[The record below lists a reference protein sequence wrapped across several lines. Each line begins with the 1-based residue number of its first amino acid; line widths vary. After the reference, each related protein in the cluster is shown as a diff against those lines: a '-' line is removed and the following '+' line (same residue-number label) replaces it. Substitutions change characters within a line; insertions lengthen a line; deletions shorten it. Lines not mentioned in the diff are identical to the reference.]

1 MSIVEDINKLKKEK
15 NTVILAH
22 YYVRPEVQDVAD
34 YIGDSFYL
42 SKVAANAKEDTI
54 VFCGVSFM
62 GESAKMLS
70 PEKTVLMPD
79 MSADCPM
86 AHMADAETIQKIRDT
101 YDDLAVVCYINS
113 TAELKRYSDVC
124 VTSSNAVKI
133 VKNLPNKNIFFIPDR
148 NLAHFI
154 AEQVPEKNF
163 IYNEGFCPT
172 HERMQAEEV
181 QELKE
186 KDTNTLLA
194 EGYSISDIERAK
206 SGELER
212 TILNE
217 LMERST
223 LSDEILARKGYTANE
238 IAELRSLTGNE
249 SLYSVRGLLAS
260 VTVKNT
266 KNSYYYKSSAD
277 RTYFLIDVSWSWDKE
292 PAVHWTDIAGA
303 GWDGNYELTKHIS
316 STNNR
321 LSLTCVGNGPAIAD
335 KTVYAYMTSSDINA
349 GKATFAMNQGAYYV
363 QSFYWVKSGSGR
375 IELSIVGHDNN
386 AEFIFKYGHATLS
399 TSPSVSLGGLSLS
412 FSSGIDTFTP
422 STGAVYGGRATIK

>member
-1 MSIVEDINKLKKEK
+1 MKKVLSFFLSFSLLFVMS
-15 NTVILAH
+15 
-22 YYVRPEVQDVAD
+22 
-34 YIGDSFYL
+34 
-42 SKVAANAKEDTI
+42 
-54 VFCGVSFM
+54 
-62 GESAKMLS
+62 
-70 PEKTVLMPD
+70 
-79 MSADCPM
+79 
-86 AHMADAETIQKIRDT
+86 
-101 YDDLAVVCYINS
+101 S
-113 TAELKRYSDVC
+113 TAFAAENTANKTTVATSEYS
-124 VTSSNAVKI
+124 
-133 VKNLPNKNIFFIPDR
+133 
-148 NLAHFI
+148 
-154 AEQVPEKNF
+154 
-163 IYNEGFCPT
+163 
-172 HERMQAEEV
+172 MV

-223 LSDEILARKGYTANE
+223 LSDEILSRKGYTANE

-292 PAVHWTDIAGA
+292 PAVHWTDIAGD

>member
-1 MSIVEDINKLKKEK
+1 M
-15 NTVILAH
+15 
-22 YYVRPEVQDVAD
+22 
-34 YIGDSFYL
+34 
-42 SKVAANAKEDTI
+42 
-54 VFCGVSFM
+54 
-62 GESAKMLS
+62 
-70 PEKTVLMPD
+70 
-79 MSADCPM
+79 
-86 AHMADAETIQKIRDT
+86 
-101 YDDLAVVCYINS
+101 
-113 TAELKRYSDVC
+113 
-124 VTSSNAVKI
+124 
-133 VKNLPNKNIFFIPDR
+133 
-148 NLAHFI
+148 
-154 AEQVPEKNF
+154 
-163 IYNEGFCPT
+163 
-172 HERMQAEEV
+172 
-181 QELKE
+181 
-186 KDTNTLLA
+186 
-194 EGYSISDIERAK
+194 
-206 SGELER
+206 
-212 TILNE
+212 
-217 LMERST
+217 
-223 LSDEILARKGYTANE
+223 SDEVLARKGYTANE

>member
-1 MSIVEDINKLKKEK
+1 MKKVLLFFLSFSLLFVMS
-15 NTVILAH
+15 
-22 YYVRPEVQDVAD
+22 
-34 YIGDSFYL
+34 
-42 SKVAANAKEDTI
+42 
-54 VFCGVSFM
+54 
-62 GESAKMLS
+62 
-70 PEKTVLMPD
+70 
-79 MSADCPM
+79 
-86 AHMADAETIQKIRDT
+86 
-101 YDDLAVVCYINS
+101 S
-113 TAELKRYSDVC
+113 TAFAAENTANKTTVATSEYS
-124 VTSSNAVKI
+124 
-133 VKNLPNKNIFFIPDR
+133 
-148 NLAHFI
+148 
-154 AEQVPEKNF
+154 
-163 IYNEGFCPT
+163 
-172 HERMQAEEV
+172 MV

-223 LSDEILARKGYTANE
+223 LSDEVLARKGYTANE

-316 STNNR
+316 ST
-321 LSLTCVGNGPAIAD
+321 TCVGNGPAIAD